1 MKYILSGCG
10 EQPINKHILQMERH
24 IYDTDVIGCIQKNI
38 IMWDEDEYG
47 QWFWSDSD
55 IKAIHKDGEKLLNS
69 NNAKKSLRETHK
81 SITRYWRVADKLLD
95 AVEKSSHQQRLTVLY
110 DEYTYV
116 LRRIY
121 AHFITTTGQTTY
133 AIENELKKILEK
145 KFPEQLSDFFE
156 ILTTPE
162 KPNILFNEL
171 KDWKKIQQKPTQ
183 KNILAHTKK
192 YPILL
197 TNIFSKDS
205 ALSWGK
211 QRLISK
217 SLSDINDEV
226 LKSVKRRKTIR
237 IKQEEILKK
246 LGSKKAEYLSKLIRD
261 CAIKRLLVK
270 ACWNGEGYYL
280 LPFFERLSKMAG
292 CSVRD
297 IYMFYTWREI
307 RDLLHDNNNLPK
319 QELENRKKYYL
330 LRFTNKQ
337 IKIYSGQKALKM
349 KKKLLN
355 PSLPNKNTKSFSGT
369 IANKGLAVGRAKLI
383 RVDNPHEINKIAA
396 TVKSNHILVSGMTN
410 PTMMVLMKKVSGI
423 ITDEGGAACH
433 ATIIAREFNL
443 PCLVGCKVATLI
455 LQNDQ
460 PIILDANHG
469 VVKKITE
476 KELNAFENE

>member
-192 YPILL
+192 YPIL
-197 TNIFSKDS
+197 
-205 ALSWGK
+205 
-211 QRLISK
+211 
-217 SLSDINDEV
+217 
-226 LKSVKRRKTIR
+226 
-237 IKQEEILKK
+237 
-246 LGSKKAEYLSKLIRD
+246 
-261 CAIKRLLVK
+261 
-270 ACWNGEGYYL
+270 
-280 LPFFERLSKMAG
+280 
-292 CSVRD
+292 
-297 IYMFYTWREI
+297 
-307 RDLLHDNNNLPK
+307 
-319 QELENRKKYYL
+319 
-330 LRFTNKQ
+330 
-337 IKIYSGQKALKM
+337 
-349 KKKLLN
+349 
-355 PSLPNKNTKSFSGT
+355 
-369 IANKGLAVGRAKLI
+369 
-383 RVDNPHEINKIAA
+383 
-396 TVKSNHILVSGMTN
+396 
-410 PTMMVLMKKVSGI
+410 
-423 ITDEGGAACH
+423 
-433 ATIIAREFNL
+433 
-443 PCLVGCKVATLI
+443 
-455 LQNDQ
+455 
-460 PIILDANHG
+460 
-469 VVKKITE
+469 
-476 KELNAFENE
+476 